1 MAADELG
8 TAFATLDTDEVFD
21 VFLSHAG
28 EQKKSYVDC
37 LYQILVRAGGR
48 GKQRTECFKV
58 FLDQHELAL
67 GVTPWKVMEH
77 AARTCRIGV
86 PFNPVHTLDHHTTS
100 TRGCNQAAT

>member
-8 TAFATLDTDEVFD
+8 TAFATLETNEVFD

-28 EQKKSYVDC
+28 EQKKAYVDC
-37 LYQILVRAGGR
+37 LYQILVRAAGR

-58 FLDQHELAL
+58 FLDHHDLPF
-67 GVTPWKVMEH
+67 GVTAWKLMEH

-86 PFNPVHTLDHHTTS
+86 PFDPVHTLDLLWTT
-100 TRGCNQAAT
+100 T